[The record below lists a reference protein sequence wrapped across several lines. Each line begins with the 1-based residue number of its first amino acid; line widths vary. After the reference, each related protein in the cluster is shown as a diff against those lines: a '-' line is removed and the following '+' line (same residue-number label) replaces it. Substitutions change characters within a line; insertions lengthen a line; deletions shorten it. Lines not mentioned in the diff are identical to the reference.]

1 MSGKVEEMTSV
12 SFLFFFNVY
21 ITTQDLAWGSAWLGA
36 VRFSISCRQSSNTLP
51 VSNGTQHQRSEAR
64 IYVGTY

>member
-1 MSGKVEEMTSV
+1 MSGKVEAMTSV
-12 SFLFFFNVY
+12 SFLFLFYVY

-51 VSNGTQHQRSEAR
+51 VSNGTQH
-64 IYVGTY
+64 

>member
-51 VSNGTQHQRSEAR
+51 VSNGTQH
-64 IYVGTY
+64 